1 MPSSK
6 GAERTF
12 GQLRVEVFDTAAEL
26 GRASARNTAQVIR
39 ERVSL
44 QGSARVV
51 IATGNSQLEFVRAL
65 RDEPDIPWQAVTI
78 FHMDEYLGIPADHPA
93 SFRRWI
99 KENVEDAF
107 SPARVHYIDGDVD
120 DPDAE
125 SRRYEQL
132 LREAPL
138 DLVCLGIG
146 ENGHI
151 AFNEPYRADFQDP
164 LWVRRIELD
173 DRSRKQQV
181 GEGHFA
187 TVDDVPRFA
196 ISLTVPALLA
206 PQAVQATVPEHRK
219 ASAVRAAL
227 IGPVSPAC
235 PASVLREH
243 PNAVLFLDGESSSLL
258 ESSSRESED

>member
-1 MPSSK
+1 MPSTR
-6 GAERTF
+6 GTERTF
-12 GQLRVEVFDTAAEL
+12 GRLNVEVFDTAAEL
-26 GRASARNTAQVIR
+26 GRASARHTARLIR
-39 ERVSL
+39 ERVGL

-51 IATGNSQLEFVRAL
+51 VATGNSQLDFVRAL
-65 RDEPDIPWQAVTI
+65 KEERDVPWQAVTI
-78 FHMDEYLGIPADHPA
+78 FHMDEYIGIPAEHPA

-99 KENVEDAF
+99 KENVEEPF
-107 SPARVHYIDGDVD
+107 SPAKVHYIEGDVE
-120 DPDAE
+120 DPEAE
-125 SRRYEQL
+125 SRRYERL
-132 LREAPL
+132 LQEAPL

-151 AFNEPYRADFQDP
+151 AFNEPYQADFQDP
-164 LWVRRIELD
+164 RWVRKIELD

-187 TVDDVPRFA
+187 GVDDVPRFA

-206 PQAVQATVPEHRK
+206 PQAVQATVPEERK
-219 ASAVRAAL
+219 AAAVRAAL
-227 IGPVSPAC
+227 MGPLSTAC

-258 ESSSRESED
+258 ED

>member
-6 GAERTF
+6 GTDRTF
-12 GQLRVEVFDTAAEL
+12 GKLRVEVFDTTAEL
-26 GRASARNTAQVIR
+26 GRATAQHTARLIR
-39 ERVSL
+39 DRVAA

-51 IATGNSQLEFVRAL
+51 VATGNSQLAFVRAL
-65 RDEPDIPWQAVTI
+65 RDEPGIPWQAVTI

-99 KENVEDAF
+99 KENIEDPF
-107 SPARVHYIDGDVD
+107 SPAQVHYIDGDVD
-120 DPDAE
+120 DPEAE

-132 LREAPL
+132 LKESPL

-151 AFNEPYRADFQDP
+151 AFNEPYQANFQDP
-164 LWVRRIELD
+164 LWVRKIELD

-187 TVDDVPRFA
+187 GVDDVPRFA

-206 PQAVQATVPEHRK
+206 PRAVQATVPELRK

-227 IGPVSPAC
+227 TGPVSTAC

-258 ESSSRESED
+258 ED

>member
-1 MPSSK
+1 
-6 GAERTF
+6 
-12 GQLRVEVFDTAAEL
+12 
-26 GRASARNTAQVIR
+26 
-39 ERVSL
+39 
-44 QGSARVV
+44 VV
-51 IATGNSQLEFVRAL
+51 ATGNSQLAFVRAL

-99 KENVEDAF
+99 KENIEDPF
-107 SPARVHYIDGDVD
+107 SPARVHYIDGDVE
-120 DPDAE
+120 DPEAE

-132 LREAPL
+132 LKEAPL

-151 AFNEPYRADFQDP
+151 AFNEPYQANFQDP
-164 LWVRRIELD
+164 LWVRKIELD

-187 TVDDVPRFA
+187 GVDDVPRFA

-206 PQAVQATVPEHRK
+206 PQAVQATVPELRK

-227 IGPVSPAC
+227 TGPVSTAC

-258 ESSSRESED
+258 ED